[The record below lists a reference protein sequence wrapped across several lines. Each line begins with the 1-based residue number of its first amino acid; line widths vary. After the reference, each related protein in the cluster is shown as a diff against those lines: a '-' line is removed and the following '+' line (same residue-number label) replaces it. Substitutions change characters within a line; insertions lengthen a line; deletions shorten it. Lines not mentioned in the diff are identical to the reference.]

1 MRDSKVS
8 AISVGIIIAHY
19 AGRLEQ
25 ELDELRFG
33 KNKDMIAPVFDEII
47 DKQLAHGCVS
57 ESKSVIKNCLTY
69 LKTHGLN
76 KDKSKILRDMKHAD
90 VVFIDVLNMS
100 DKKDQEALICGMKAA
115 KFDNVIRE
123 LYKSQY
129 ACRVESALHKTGKSV
144 YDLERDQIAPI
155 VNIFNACKNG
165 ISTYVHDDLMLADL
179 FTQYLRLEIV
189 RPELAFKQFFWTHG
203 LGQPLKSD
211 AQIIERVPSR
221 VLVRAITQ
229 MKNYGDQGFWLSF
242 CTSGVWH
249 SYIEWLINNH
259 KAECYSIAEQ
269 VALAAKNDELVRVLQ
284 SKFNDH

>member
-25 ELDELRFG
+25 KLDEFCFG
-33 KNKDMIAPVFDEII
+33 KDEDIIAPVFDEII

-57 ESKSVIKNCLTY
+57 ESKSIIKNCLTY
-69 LKTHGLN
+69 LKAHGFN
-76 KDKSKILRDMKHAD
+76 KEKCKILRDMKHAD

-100 DKKDQEALICGMKAA
+100 DEKEQEALICGMKAD
-115 KFDNVIRE
+115 KFNNVIRA

-129 ACRVESALHKTGKSV
+129 ACRAKSALHETGKSV

-155 VNIFNACKNG
+155 VSIFNACKNG
-165 ISTYVHDDLMLADL
+165 ISTYVVDGLMLADL

-189 RPELAFKQFFWTHG
+189 RPELAFKQFFWNHDHG
-203 LGQPLKSD
+203 RPLKSD
-211 AQIIERVPSR
+211 TQIIERVPSR

-229 MKNYGDQGFWLSF
+229 MKNYGDQGLWLSF
-242 CTSGVWH
+242 CTPGVWH
-249 SYIEWLINNH
+249 SYIEWLTNNH
-259 KAECYSIAEQ
+259 KTECYSIAEQ

-284 SKFNDH
+284 SKFSDH